1 VSTGTDDTRTAD
13 DAMSAA
19 ATTDDDREEVQLQRA
34 AGLRAVRVG
43 GHPTFDRVVF
53 EFAGPRPGRNVRYVN
68 EVLHDASGEPV
79 PLRGRAFLAV
89 SLFPATAHDD
99 AGHPTAGPL
108 PSVAGLAAL
117 RQIADAGD
125 FEAVLSFGIGLA
137 ARTPFAVRTFTA
149 PTRIAIDVAH
159 TPPGTGS
166 QLLRRGDRGAA
177 VATWQWRLHLALDRA
192 LIVDED
198 FGPATDDATRDFQ
211 RQQGLDDDGIV
222 GPASRVAMER
232 VLGI

>member
-1 VSTGTDDTRTAD
+1 MSTGTDDISTAD
-13 DAMSAA
+13 DVLSAA
-19 ATTDDDREEVQLQRA
+19 ATTDDDREDAELQQA
-34 AGLRAVRVG
+34 ATLTAVRAG
-43 GHPTFDRVVF
+43 GHATFDRVVF
-53 EFAGPRPGRNVRYVN
+53 EFAGPRPGRTVRYVS

-79 PLRGRAFLAV
+79 PLKGRAFLEV
-89 SLFPATAHDD
+89 TLSPATAHDH

-117 RQIADAGD
+117 RQVADAGD

-137 ARTPFAVRTFTA
+137 ARTPFSVRTFTA

-159 TPPGTGS
+159 TPPGSGT

-192 LIVDED
+192 LAVDED
-198 FGPATDDATRDFQ
+198 FGPATEDATRDFQ
-211 RQQGLDDDGIV
+211 RQQGLDDDGVV
-222 GPASRVAMER
+222 GPASRAAMEQA
-232 VLGI
+232 LGI